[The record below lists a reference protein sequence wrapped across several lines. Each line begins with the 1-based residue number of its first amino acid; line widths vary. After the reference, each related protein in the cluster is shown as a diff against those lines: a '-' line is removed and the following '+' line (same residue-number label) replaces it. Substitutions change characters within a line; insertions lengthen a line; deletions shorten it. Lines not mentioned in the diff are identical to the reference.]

1 VLVTIG
7 DLAGVLVA
15 VGETEGHG
23 RGGNLPCGP

>member
-1 VLVTIG
+1 LV
-7 DLAGVLVA
+7 GVLVA